1 MTQENRTCEIIN
13 QKLIIESGSE
23 AIGLPGKTAYI
34 LESQTEDEVHYN
46 QSLHEGSGLARIYA
60 EKTLQIEAGIKN
72 TRAEKSLELISHN
85 GDIDLVSRKNGN
97 IGLRAAGGTI
107 CLEADNI
114 ILKAQT
120 EITIGN
126 KNRTTDQINLNA
138 KKIQVSRNNGNLGDW
153 MRISDRYKSFA
164 SSFVTNK
171 LGNIGA
177 SAIPGGLGSVAG
189 AVATAYGGPVAGAV
203 AESAVDSL
211 TS

>member
-1 MTQENRTCEIIN
+1 M
-13 QKLIIESGSE
+13 
-23 AIGLPGKTAYI
+23 
-34 LESQTEDEVHYN
+34 
-46 QSLHEGSGLARIYA
+46 HEGSGLSRIYA
-60 EKTLQIEAGIKN
+60 EKTLQIEAGVKN
-72 TRAEKSLELISHN
+72 KRAEKSLELISHN
-85 GDIDLVSRKNGN
+85 GDIDLVSRKTGN

-153 MRISDRYKSFA
+153 MKISDRYKSFM

-171 LGNIGA
+171 IGNIGA